1 MKLSHPDATVYFW
14 RVEISW
20 GQESKRC
27 PSKMYLSNTAT
38 QYFTENVADFRV
50 FVIETATIMQCFLS
64 TSLGEFRVGN
74 FCGMA
79 DIKLIHISTKVD
91 KTQLYNRAKMKW
103 GRHD

>member
-1 MKLSHPDATVYFW
+1 
-14 RVEISW
+14 
-20 GQESKRC
+20 
-27 PSKMYLSNTAT
+27 MYLSNTAT

-50 FVIETATIMQCFLS
+50 FVIETATIMQCFLN

-79 DIKLIHISTKVD
+79 DIKLIRISTKVD
-91 KTQLYNRAKMKW
+91 KTQLYNRAKIKW